1 MHDHFPA
8 LNNGTGLP
16 TGVPRLE
23 DIATTPHGLDPIGVA
38 AAFEAFERQLVRASH
53 GSTLPAVAEPAGEAL
68 RTDSMRLLRAAV
80 EFADVIERDA
90 QEVAERR
97 MARLESE
104 VREREGSLRRR
115 EAQVAEREAELER
128 QKGSM
133 MITARREAEEI
144 VAVAQRDAQQTR
156 RVAEEALEEARGDA
170 VQIRREAE
178 RTGVNA
184 AEMSRQ
190 QAVEAAHA
198 ARAEVERTLE
208 WARAQADSVVRRAR
222 SVAEQLMSGAA
233 SGVDVA
239 RLVEAIAA
247 DAEADQ
253 NAQYQEHKPQALTAG
268 SAPVTPSD
276 MVLPYAS
283 DVHDGDWRPRHVP
296 PSLAER

>member
-8 LNNGTGLP
+8 LTNGTGLP
-16 TGVPRLE
+16 AGLPRLE
-23 DIATTPHGLDPIGVA
+23 DIPTTPHGLDPIGVA
-38 AAFEAFERQLVRASH
+38 AAFESFERQLARAAH
-53 GSTLPAVAEPAGEAL
+53 GSTLPALAEPAGEAL

-104 VREREGSLRRR
+104 VREREGTLRRR
-115 EAQVAEREAELER
+115 EALVAEREAELER
-128 QKGSM
+128 QSGSM
-133 MITARREAEEI
+133 MIAARREAEEI
-144 VAVAQRDAQQTR
+144 VAAGQREAQQTR
-156 RVAEEALEEARGDA
+156 RAAEEALEEARSEA

-190 QAVEAAHA
+190 QAVEAAQA

-208 WARAQADSVVRRAR
+208 WARTQADAVVRRAR

-239 RLVEAIAA
+239 RLVEAIAG
-247 DAEADQ
+247 DVGADQ
-253 NAQYQEHKPQALTAG
+253 NARCHEPEPQALTSG
-268 SAPVTPSD
+268 SSPVAASD
-276 MVLPYAS
+276 MVLPYAQ
-283 DVHDGDWRPRHVP
+283 DVQDGDWRPRHVP